1 MSEPASY
8 KQERL
13 QKQIDWHS
21 EKARHNK
28 LRFRLYQ
35 IITLTASVTIP
46 IINVANIGDFQT
58 RIISSIIGGI
68 IVVTTGLTQLEK
80 YQENWILY
88 RTSSELLKKE
98 KYFFE
103 NGVGEYSNLDDKEK
117 NKLFVERIESI
128 VSAETSKYFTIH
140 QPHKQ
145 QKQENEKANQ
155 KQ

>member
-28 LRFRLYQ
+28 IRFRLYQ
-35 IITLTASVTIP
+35 IITLIASAIIP

-58 RIISSIIGGI
+58 SIISSIIGGI
-68 IVVTTGLTQLEK
+68 IVVPTGLTQLEK

-88 RTSSELLKKE
+88 RTSSELLKKR
-98 KYFFE
+98 
-103 NGVGEYSNLDDKEK
+103 N
-117 NKLFVERIESI
+117 
-128 VSAETSKYFTIH
+128 TSLRMV
-140 QPHKQ
+140 
-145 QKQENEKANQ
+145 
-155 KQ
+155 